1 MSKLCDPLLQHCK
14 TWFPLFTCMCLTFLQ
29 FKVCSLCNKMLSRK
43 DYLTH
48 FKVAHTD
55 VRLGCPKCPQTYHS
69 PELLNV
75 HYRHFHAQQQQQQQH
90 QQTEPCKNIRSNTTV
105 PKDTVQKVTRCHICS
120 ALVHDVKRHINNLH
134 PAQGS
139 IVATAANPVVQRG
152 KTLTTLHCDIC
163 NKTYHSQ
170 REFTNHRRR
179 KDFCK
184 PPFVEPPPPKR
195 RIGIIRRSL

>member
-1 MSKLCDPLLQHCK
+1 MWSSSSSLKRK
-14 TWFPLFTCMCLTFLQ
+14 KNFVINYTLQ

-75 HYRHFHAQQQQQQQH
+75 HYRHFHAQQQQQQQSE
-90 QQTEPCKNIRSNTTV
+90 TSKNIRSNASV
-105 PKDTVQKVTRCHICS
+105 PKETVQKVTRCHICS
-120 ALVHDVKRHINNLH
+120 ALVHDLKRHNADQH
-134 PAQGS
+134 PAQVS
-139 IVATAANPVVQRG
+139 VVAMNSVVQRG
-152 KTLTTLHCDIC
+152 KALTTLHCDIC